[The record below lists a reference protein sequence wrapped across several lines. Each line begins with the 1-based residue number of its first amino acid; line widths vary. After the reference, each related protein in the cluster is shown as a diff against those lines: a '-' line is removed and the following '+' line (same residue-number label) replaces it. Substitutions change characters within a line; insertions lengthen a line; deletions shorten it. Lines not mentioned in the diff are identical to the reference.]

1 MNLMDSVLV
10 RIKRCVLAGRYE
22 FSAKAVDEMEADRL
36 TPLDVAESILNA
48 VAIYKTLRSTSPCRR
63 RAREYLHI
71 IQSTTLSGCPVY
83 TKGKLVAEGG
93 VETYYF
99 LVSAKR
105 TE

>member
-1 MNLMDSVLV
+1 MPVMDAILV
-10 RIKRCVLAGRYE
+10 RIKRAVLAGRYE
-22 FSAKAVDEMEADRL
+22 FSAKALDEMETDGL

-48 VAIYKTLRSTSPCRR
+48 VAIYKTIRSTSTFRR
-63 RAREYLHI
+63 HRREYLHI

-93 VETYYF
+93 VEKYYF

-105 TE
+105 AE